1 MKKIFTLLTMTLFAI
16 GAQAQTSW
24 TLDINKIYDDA
35 KNATGDCANA
45 TLSSGTKYLLN
56 EATITQDVF
65 TVVSKSD
72 RTYRIDVIQ
81 TDEES
86 NIVPVKYD
94 DNYTASYRLE
104 PNGASNKTGGRQI
117 FLEAAG
123 PGKLYIGAWGNEGR
137 SVFVMKATDKTSY
150 YNVADASSTDF
161 SHKFTNSETKP
172 TVTEG
177 ETVTPQMFEVEIP
190 ASGIYCITQ
199 DAGIYFAYI
208 RFDQTS
214 EGGEEVKDPTP
225 ATTWNFTT
233 ELSSA
238 DAENLAAD
246 VTNWEYSE
254 ENGYWKNNAVLTEKN
269 VYTALKA
276 NGTELDITKGLSFT
290 RDNNSGLEAG
300 RIRIAPAKYFA
311 INGSAVII
319 KLGELV
325 KDDVVRLRIK
335 GSGESER
342 SLTPS
347 NAEVTEGSLTTADTE
362 EHDVTLKIL
371 TNGVVSLRTGNGFQF
386 MAITIN
392 AELPETTSISA
403 INTKTINNG
412 VIYNLSGQRVDEN
425 YHGIVIQN
433 GKKVVR

>member
-1 MKKIFTLLTMTLFAI
+1 MKKIFTLLTMALFAI

-150 YNVADASSTDF
+150 YNVADAF
-161 SHKFTNSETKP
+161 
-172 TVTEG
+172 
-177 ETVTPQMFEVEIP
+177 
-190 ASGIYCITQ
+190 
-199 DAGIYFAYI
+199 
-208 RFDQTS
+208 
-214 EGGEEVKDPTP
+214 
-225 ATTWNFTT
+225 
-233 ELSSA
+233 
-238 DAENLAAD
+238 
-246 VTNWEYSE
+246 
-254 ENGYWKNNAVLTEKN
+254 
-269 VYTALKA
+269 TALVEMTNIELKKG
-276 NGTELDITKGLSFT
+276 NKITENIKIKKSTK
-290 RDNNSGLEAG
+290 
-300 RIRIAPAKYFA
+300 K
-311 INGSAVII
+311 
-319 KLGELV
+319 K
-325 KDDVVRLRIK
+325 K
-335 GSGESER
+335 GCC
-342 SLTPS
+342 
-347 NAEVTEGSLTTADTE
+347 
-362 EHDVTLKIL
+362 
-371 TNGVVSLRTGNGFQF
+371 
-386 MAITIN
+386 
-392 AELPETTSISA
+392 
-403 INTKTINNG
+403 
-412 VIYNLSGQRVDEN
+412 
-425 YHGIVIQN
+425 
-433 GKKVVR
+433 